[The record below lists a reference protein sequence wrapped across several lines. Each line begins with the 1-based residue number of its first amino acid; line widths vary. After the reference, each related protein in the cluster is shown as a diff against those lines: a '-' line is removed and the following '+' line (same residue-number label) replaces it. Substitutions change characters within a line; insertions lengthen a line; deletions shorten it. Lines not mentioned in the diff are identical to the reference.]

1 MGFDQK
7 GVLVF
12 RVKKSKS
19 GEWNVMEAGIKKPL
33 ASFETRKDASE
44 YAYDL
49 AETRDGSKV
58 EVFDEQG
65 VQQKE
70 PETHF

>member
-12 RVKKSKS
+12 RVKKNNY
-19 GEWNVMEAGIKKPL
+19 GEWDVMESGVKKAL
-33 ASFETRKDASE
+33 ASFESKKDASE

-49 AETRDGSKV
+49 ADTRDGSKV

-65 VQQKE
+65 NRLIE
-70 PETHF
+70 IETSH